1 MLLFALLAADELLVE
16 CCREQALAQFVKASF
31 AAQRGDVFAVV
42 VDSLDVELDNG
53 VGLHL
58 GVCRSVLVF
67 VISVAQVVDFPV
79 DFSLRS
85 SLEGNLDVNRGVIG
99 KLESGLDLALDGEGE
114 IFALFD
120 EAVDLGEL
128 GLGNQ
133 NEVGFIDSHGE
144 RLVEHFVGNR
154 GEHGFL
160 AQVGVDD
167 LTRHMAGTE
176 TRELVLLAEVF
187 VGLLDASID
196 IGGFNGHREFG
207 GAGFENL
214 NVRFQLFLH
223 LDLRSKPVLPD

>member
-1 MLLFALLAADELLVE
+1 M
-16 CCREQALAQFVKASF
+16 
-31 AAQRGDVFAVV
+31 
-42 VDSLDVELDNG
+42 
-53 VGLHL
+53 
-58 GVCRSVLVF
+58 
-67 VISVAQVVDFPV
+67 
-79 DFSLRS
+79 
-85 SLEGNLDVNRGVIG
+85 NRGVIG

-114 IFALFD
+114 IFALFN

-133 NEVGFIDSHGE
+133 DEVGFIDSHGE